1 MFEFTNTEMLTI
13 CAILGGWAAMFVA
26 RGFKQAIAGS
36 ALMGIFSTG
45 FVIYDTVFS
54 AAGPTLEGGL
64 VVVALSILPATLFI
78 YMGRMVLRALPSQ
91 AKAESFNSEA
101 IA

>member
-45 FVIYDTVFS
+45 FVVYDMMFT

-64 VVVALSILPATLFI
+64 VVVALAILPATFLI
-78 YMGRMVLRALPSQ
+78 YLGGLVLRALPSR
-91 AKAESFNSEA
+91 AKSETFDAEA
-101 IA
+101 MA